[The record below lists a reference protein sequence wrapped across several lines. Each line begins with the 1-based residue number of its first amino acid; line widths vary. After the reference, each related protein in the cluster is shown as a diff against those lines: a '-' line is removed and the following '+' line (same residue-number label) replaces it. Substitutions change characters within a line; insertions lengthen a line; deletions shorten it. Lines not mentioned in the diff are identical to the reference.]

1 MKIFDC
7 FMYYDEDV
15 VLDIRLNTLDK
26 FVDYFV
32 IVESEYF
39 HNGKRRKLNFNINN
53 YSKFK
58 KKLFI

>member
-1 MKIFDC
+1 
-7 FMYYDEDV
+7 MYYDEDV

-39 HNGKRRKLNFNINN
+39 HNGKRRKLNFNINIPKGV
-53 YSKFK
+53 YMSICHF
-58 KKLFI
+58 LHDTE